1 MHSDPEN
8 VGKRKTCVPEGSV
21 VYMYTPV
28 VQVEEFACVC
38 KTMRDYIL

>member
-21 VYMYTPV
+21 VYTYMYTPV
-28 VQVEEFACVC
+28 VEEFACVC